1 MYQITRKNRIK
12 EDLQLCHANGDVACT
27 IPVDI
32 NVDKMTARI
41 SKAYENLG
49 MAQNELMENQSD
61 VKLMEAYGNAVVEIL
76 SAIFGEDGAKKILE
90 FYEDC
95 YTEALLDILPFVS
108 NEIMPKIREASA
120 ARKEQLEQAMLRL

>member
-12 EDLQLCHANGDVACT
+12 EELQLCHANGDVACT
-27 IPVDI
+27 IQVDI

-61 VKLMEAYGNAVVEIL
+61 VKLMETYGNAVIEIL
-76 SAIFGEDGAKKILE
+76 SAIFGDDGAKKILE
-90 FYEDC
+90 FYEDS

-120 ARKEQLEQAMLRL
+120 ARKEQLEQEMLRL